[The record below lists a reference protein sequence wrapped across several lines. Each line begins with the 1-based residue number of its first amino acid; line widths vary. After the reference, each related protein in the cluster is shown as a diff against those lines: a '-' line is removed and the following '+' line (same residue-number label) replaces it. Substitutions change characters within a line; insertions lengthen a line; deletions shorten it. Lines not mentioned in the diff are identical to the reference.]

1 MRRAVVAIT
10 LLALIAGGRETAFA
24 DIAGARGGP
33 ITLIGRVRG
42 SEGRDL
48 YTFEVSYYHEEFR
61 ISSVRDKYVLVRVR
75 VSNYSTAPLRL
86 SAERD
91 RLELVLPDNSVVKG
105 LLDLQSADSQTWDA
119 FDAPLRQTLAYP
131 SVVKAA
137 PGAEGARTGSPEVI
151 YLFAFYP
158 KDKVLN
164 LPTRFNYW
172 IDSLQ
177 QSLPI
182 EPPPARA
189 A

>member
-1 MRRAVVAIT
+1 MRRVVLAIT
-10 LLALIAGGRETAFA
+10 LLALIAGERETAFA

-33 ITLIGRVRG
+33 TTLIGRVRG
-42 SEGRDL
+42 PEGRDL
-48 YTFEVSYYHEEFR
+48 YSFEVSFYREEFR
-61 ISSVRDKYVLVRVR
+61 ISSVRDKYKLVRVR
-75 VSNYSTAPLRL
+75 VSNFSTAPLRL

-105 LLDLQSADSQTWDA
+105 LLNLQSVDSQTWDA
-119 FDAPLRQTLAYP
+119 FDAPLRQALAYP
-131 SVVKAA
+131 STVKAA
-137 PGAEGARTGSPEVI
+137 PGSEGGRTRSPEVI

-158 KDKVLN
+158 SDKVLN
-164 LPTRFNYW
+164 LPVRFNYW